1 MLNQAVSRESNRESY
16 ASVSPWWQGHCLN
29 RHTCEPSVE
38 YSITAM
44 KLYTLYLKLPTLQR
58 YGHCVIWQWFAW
70 KANQPSHY
78 SGLGKWHTEQP
89 EFLIGEVLA
98 LMVFMCLHW
107 EYSRRNYGDRWPG
120 SQDCYRTES
129 TEQQSINVHAI
140 IKLTLY

>member
-16 ASVSPWWQGHCLN
+16 TSVSPWWQGHCLN

-44 KLYTLYLKLPTLQR
+44 KLYTLHLKLPTLQR

-70 KANQPSHY
+70 KANHY

-89 EFLIGEVLA
+89 EFLIGEILA
-98 LMVFMCLHW
+98 LMVFMRLLW
-107 EYSRRNYGDRWPG
+107 EFSSRNDAVSWPG
-120 SQDCYRTES
+120 SQETS
-129 TEQQSINVHAI
+129 VTGQKAQHNNQLMFIQ
-140 IKLTLY
+140 L